1 MGSPVLALLLLACS
15 PSAVTAA
22 WQEPDSAW
30 RAGYEAAASLAPAEV
45 LARADAAGADAEDA
59 DFPAATEL
67 LKSAQ
72 GAQLLYLVRF
82 LSFDA
87 ESAGSAQ
94 LARLLDPAQ
103 PELALAVLSTLARA
117 RGQDATEAQRE
128 LGAWLLEHPADQSP
142 QLWIEGQLALFRFGD
157 ATYRSAAL
165 RNLRGLLGSENAQ
178 LQRSGVLALG
188 RAGVILES
196 RETALLATMA
206 EGLDADAVLAR
217 TLLDRQADQE
227 RHRQKEEALLRLVE
241 EKPAGTA
248 PNDPAVAALGR
259 LADVMRMIEIQHME
273 GGKYTRDEMIEAAAD
288 GMFGRLDPYS
298 DYLGSE
304 EVADFKFEMDP
315 QYGGIGAYVN
325 TINGVFTIVRPIY
338 SGPAYRAGLL
348 SDDKVLEVD
357 GWSTAE
363 QPNDE
368 IIRRLKGKPGT
379 TVKLK
384 LFRVGWNEPREFT
397 VDRERIEVPILEQ
410 EMLPGRVLYLELI
423 SFGAD
428 SAPEI
433 ERAIRDAQKE
443 APLAGVVLDLRNNP
457 GGYLESAVDI
467 SNVFLPR
474 EKLVVST
481 KSRTEPEERRFT
493 ENAALVP
500 EELPLVVL
508 VNDLSASA
516 SEIVAGA
523 LQQHGRAQ
531 LVGERTVGKG
541 SVQQLFRVPGT
552 QDEPFQDQNRNR
564 TRDDWETYT
573 DVNGNG
579 KFDYAPLVKLTI
591 AYYYLP
597 DGNSIHTLRD
607 HDGRVTQPGGVSP
620 DHLVRF
626 PDLDYAT
633 LRELDRL
640 LGLDAFRNYARQ
652 VYEADPARAIRLAE
666 FDDRST
672 EAYAGWSEF
681 YAGLGTSLEEQEV
694 RRWVRRSL
702 RGIVSDARGKVFP
715 GGGFFGDFQ
724 EDPQLQQ
731 GIRLILEKAGKLAS
745 EFPEYRGLALAPAAE
760 DAKTGAV
767 LDGGR

>member
-1 MGSPVLALLLLACS
+1 MGSPALALLILALA
-15 PSAVTAA
+15 PSA
-22 WQEPDSAW
+22 
-30 RAGYEAAASLAPAEV
+30 AAACQDPANVWRSGFDQAPALDPAAI
-45 LARADAAGADAEDA
+45 LARADADGIIAAEA
-59 DFPAATEL
+59 DFPAALAEL
-67 LKSAQ
+67 KTAQ

-82 LSFDA
+82 LGHDA
-87 ESAGSAQ
+87 DSAGSAQ

-103 PELALAVLSTLARA
+103 PEFSLAVLSTLARA
-117 RGQDATEAQRE
+117 RGKDAQEAQKE
-128 LGAWLLEHPADQSP
+128 LGAWLLDHPAAQEP

-157 ATYRSAAL
+157 STYRSAAL
-165 RNLRGLLGSENAQ
+165 RNLRGLVGSEDEV
-178 LQRSGVLALG
+178 LQRRGVLALG

-196 RETALLATMA
+196 RENALLAAIA

-217 TLLDRQADQE
+217 TLLDRQSDQE
-227 RHRQKEEALLRLVE
+227 RHRQKETALLRLVE
-241 EKPAGTA
+241 EKPAGST
-248 PNDPAVAALGR
+248 PDDPAVAALSR

-273 GGKYTRDEMIEAAAD
+273 GEKYTREEMIEAAAD
-288 GMFGRLDPYS
+288 GMFGRMDPYS

-304 EVADFKFEMDP
+304 DVADFKYEMDP

-433 ERAIRDAQKE
+433 ERSIRVAQKE

-481 KSRTEPEERRFT
+481 RSRTEPEERRFT

-523 LQQHGRAQ
+523 LQQHGRAE

-564 TRDDWETYT
+564 TRDDWEAYT

-607 HDGRVTQPGGVSP
+607 HDGRVTQAGGVNP
-620 DHLVRF
+620 DHVVRF

-640 LGLDAFRNYARQ
+640 LGLDAFRNYARE
-652 VYEADPARAIRLAE
+652 VYAADPERAIRLAE

-672 EAYAGWSEF
+672 DAYAGWSEF
-681 YAGLGTSLEEQEV
+681 YAGLGTSLDPQEV

-745 EFPEYRGLALAPAAE
+745 EFPEYRGLALAPAEDKAAE
-760 DAKTGAV
+760 GAV

>member
-1 MGSPVLALLLLACS
+1 MGSPVLNLLLLALVHPQNPAS
-15 PSAVTAA
+15 D
-22 WQEPDSAW
+22 WH
-30 RAGYEAAASLAPAEV
+30 AGFDQAAALSPAET
-45 LARADAAGADAEDA
+45 LLLADAAGADAADA
-59 DFPAATEL
+59 DFPAALEQ
-67 LKSAQ
+67 LKTAH
-72 GAQLLYLVRF
+72 GTQLLFLVRF
-82 LSFDA
+82 LSYDA
-87 ESAGSAQ
+87 DSAGSEQ
-94 LARLLDPAQ
+94 LVRLLDADK
-103 PELALAVLSTLARA
+103 PEWSQAVLATVSRA
-117 RGQDATEAQRE
+117 RGADALAAQKA
-128 LGAWLLEHPADQSP
+128 LGGWLLENPVEQVP
-142 QLWIEGQLALFRFGD
+142 QLWTEGQLALFRFGD
-157 ATYRSAAL
+157 STYRSAAL
-165 RNLRGLLGSENAQ
+165 RNLRTLLGHEDARM
-178 LQRSGVLALG
+178 QRYGVLALG
-188 RAGVILES
+188 RAGVILEA
-196 RETALLATMA
+196 RETALLASIA

-217 TLLDRQADQE
+217 TLLDRQTDQE
-227 RHRQKEEALLRLVE
+227 RHRQKEAALLKLVE
-241 EKPAGTA
+241 EKPAGSQ
-248 PNDPAVAALGR
+248 PNDPAIASLGR
-259 LADVMRMIEIQHME
+259 LADVLRMIEIQHME
-273 GGKYTRDEMIEAAAD
+273 GEKYTREELIEAAAD

-304 EVADFKFEMDP
+304 EVADFKYEMDP

-325 TINGVFTIVRPIY
+325 TVNGIFTIVRPIY

-368 IIRRLKGKPGT
+368 VIRRLKGKPGT
-379 TVKLK
+379 TVKVK
-384 LFRVGWNEPREFT
+384 IYRVGWSEPREFT
-397 VDRERIEVPILEQ
+397 VDRERIEVPIIEQ
-410 EMLPGRVLYLELI
+410 EMLPGRVLFLELF

-428 SAPEI
+428 SAPGI
-433 ERAIRDAQKE
+433 ESAIRAAQKE

-457 GGYLESAVDI
+457 GGYLESAVAI
-467 SNVFLPR
+467 SNVFLPKD
-474 EKLVVST
+474 KLVVST

-493 ENAALVP
+493 TEAELVP
-500 EELPLVVL
+500 ENLPLVLL

-523 LQQHGRAQ
+523 LQQHGRAV
-531 LVGERTVGKG
+531 LVGERTLGKG

-564 TRDDWETYT
+564 AHDDWETYT
-573 DVNGNG
+573 DVNANG

-607 HDGRVTQPGGVSP
+607 HDGRVTQAGGVKP
-620 DHLVRF
+620 DYDVRF

-640 LGLDAFRNYARQ
+640 LGLDSFRTYARQ
-652 VYEADPARAIRLAE
+652 IYDRDPVAAVHLAE
-666 FDDRST
+666 FDDRRLDL
-672 EAYAGWSEF
+672 YAGWDEY
-681 YAGLGTSLEEQEV
+681 YAGLSTNLDPQEV
-694 RRWVRRSL
+694 RRWVRRAL

-731 GIRLILEKAGKLAS
+731 GIRLILEKAGRLAT
-745 EFPEYRGLALAPAAE
+745 EFPEYRTLALAPAEAGE
-760 DAKTGAV
+760 KQGAV

>member
-1 MGSPVLALLLLACS
+1 MGSTVLSLLLLALAH
-15 PSAVTAA
+15 PQNPA
-22 WQEPDSAW
+22 PDW
-30 RAGYEAAASLAPAEV
+30 RAGFEQAAALSPAAT
-45 LARADAAGADAEDA
+45 LARADAAGAAAEDA
-59 DFPAATEL
+59 DFPAAAEL
-67 LKSAQ
+67 LKTAS
-72 GAQLLYLVRF
+72 GTQLLFLVRF
-82 LSFDA
+82 LGYDA
-87 ESAGSAQ
+87 DSAGSDR
-94 LARLLDPAQ
+94 LLKLLDPAQ
-103 PELALAVLSTLARA
+103 PELSLAVLSTVSRA
-117 RGQDATEAQRE
+117 RGADAAAAQKA
-128 LGAWLLEHPADQSP
+128 LGAWLLEHPAEQNP
-142 QLWIEGQLALFRFGD
+142 ELWTEGQLALFRFGD
-157 ATYRSAAL
+157 STYRSAAL
-165 RNLRGLLGSENAQ
+165 RNLRALLGHEDAR
-178 LQRSGVLALG
+178 LQRRGVLTLG
-188 RAGVILES
+188 RAGVILET
-196 RETALLATMA
+196 RESALLAAIA

-217 TLLDRQADQE
+217 SLLDRQADQE
-227 RHRQKEEALLRLVE
+227 RARAKEAALLRLVE
-241 EKPAGTA
+241 EKPAGSA
-248 PNDPAVAALGR
+248 PDDPAIAELGR
-259 LADVMRMIEIQHME
+259 LADVMRMIGIQHME
-273 GGKYTRDEMIEAAAD
+273 GEKYSREELIEAAAD
-288 GMFGRLDPYS
+288 GMFGRMDPYS

-304 EVADFKFEMDP
+304 DVADFKYEMDP

-384 LFRVGWNEPREFT
+384 LYRVGWPEPREFT

-410 EMLPGRVLYLELI
+410 EMLPGRVLFLELF

-428 SAPEI
+428 SAPAI
-433 ERAIRDAQKE
+433 ESAIRAAQKE

-457 GGYLESAVDI
+457 GGYLESAVAI

-481 KSRTEPEERRFT
+481 RSRTEPEERRFT
-493 ENAALVP
+493 TEPALVP
-500 EELPLVVL
+500 EDLPLVLL

-523 LQQHGRAQ
+523 LQQHGRAV
-531 LVGERTVGKG
+531 LVGERTLGKG
-541 SVQQLFRVPGT
+541 SVQQLFPVPGT
-552 QDEPFQDQNRNR
+552 QNEPFQDQNRNR
-564 TRDDWETYT
+564 ARDDWEAFT
-573 DVNGNG
+573 DLNQNG

-597 DGNSIHTLRD
+597 DGNSIHTIRD
-607 HDGRVTQPGGVSP
+607 HEGRITQEGGVNP
-620 DHLVRF
+620 DHLVKF

-640 LGLDAFRNYARQ
+640 LGLDSFRTYARQ
-652 VYEADPARAIRLAE
+652 VYEHDPAQAVKLAE
-666 FDDRST
+666 FDDHRLDL
-672 EAYAGWSEF
+672 YAGWDEY
-681 YAGLGTSLEEQEV
+681 YASLGTSLEPQEV
-694 RRWVRRSL
+694 RRWVRRAL

-715 GGGFFGDFQ
+715 GGGFFGDFE

-731 GIRLILEKAGKLAS
+731 GIRLILEKAGRAAS
-745 EFPEYRGLALAPAAE
+745 EFPEYRGLALAPAEAE
-760 DAKTGAV
+760 GPQSAV

>member
-1 MGSPVLALLLLACS
+1 MGSSVLTGLLLALLPL
-15 PSAVTAA
+15 
-22 WQEPDSAW
+22 PDAPAQDPAGGW
-30 RAGYEAAASLAPAEV
+30 RAGFEQAAAASPAQV
-45 LARADAAGADAEDA
+45 LLLADAAGAEAEDA
-59 DFPAATEL
+59 DFPDALKEL
-67 LKSAQ
+67 ESAR
-72 GAQLLYLVRF
+72 GTQLLFLARF
-82 LSFDA
+82 LSHDA
-87 ESAGSAQ
+87 DSAGSAQ
-94 LARLLDPAQ
+94 LLGLLDPAR
-103 PELALAVLSTLARA
+103 EDLSLAILGTIARA
-117 RGQDATEAQRE
+117 RGADALAAQKA
-128 LGAWLLEHPADQSP
+128 LGSWLLEHPVEEEP
-142 QLWIEGQLALFRFGD
+142 LLWTEGQLALFRFGD
-157 ATYRSAAL
+157 TTYRSAAL
-165 RNLRGLLGSENAQ
+165 RNLRALVGNEDPA
-178 LQRSGVLALG
+178 LQRRGVLAIG
-188 RAGVILES
+188 RAGVILDV
-196 RETALLATMA
+196 RENALLATIS

-227 RHRQKEEALLRLVE
+227 RHRQKETALLKLLE
-241 EKPAGTA
+241 DKPAGSQ
-248 PNDPAVAALGR
+248 PNDPAIVSLGR
-259 LADVMRMIEIQHME
+259 IADVMKMIEIQHME
-273 GGKYTRDEMIEAAAD
+273 GAKYSRDELIEAAAD

-298 DYLGSE
+298 DFLGSE
-304 EVADFKFEMDP
+304 DVADFKYEMDP

-368 IIRRLKGKPGT
+368 VIRRLKGKPGT

-384 LFRVGWNEPREFT
+384 LFRIGWTEPREFI

-428 SAPEI
+428 SAPGI
-433 ERAIRDAQKE
+433 EQAIRSAQKE

-457 GGYLESAVDI
+457 GGYLESAVAI

-474 EKLVVST
+474 DTLVVST

-493 ENAALVP
+493 TEDALVP
-500 EELPLVVL
+500 ADLPLVLL

-523 LQQHGRAQ
+523 LQQHGRAV

-541 SVQQLFRVPGT
+541 SVQQLYRVPGT

-564 TRDDWETYT
+564 TRDDWEPYT
-573 DVNGNG
+573 DANQNG

-607 HDGRVTQPGGVSP
+607 HDGRVTQIGGVKP
-620 DHLVRF
+620 DHEARF
-626 PDLDYAT
+626 PDLDFAT

-640 LGLDAFRNYARQ
+640 LGLSSFQNYARK
-652 VYEADPARAIRLAE
+652 VYEHDPAQAIELAE
-666 FDDRST
+666 FDDRRLDL
-672 EAYAGWSEF
+672 YAGWDEY
-681 YAGLGTSLEEQEV
+681 YASLGTSLEPQEV
-694 RRWVRRSL
+694 RRWVRRAL

-731 GIRLILEKAGKLAS
+731 GIRLILEKAGRLAT
-745 EFPEYRGLALAPAAE
+745 EFPEYRGLALAEAEAAKAE
-760 DAKTGAV
+760 EGV